1 MGGGGSGIA
10 GYSYTAA
17 IIAGLANGPIAGI
30 GSVWSNKDRITLDSL
45 NMIVKLGLMDQT
57 PWGYIETK
65 HPSEALNYPGLA
77 YVATP
82 EIALG
87 RSSAE
92 LPNLSFEVFG
102 RGMSKTVLDP
112 GGVAIW
118 DPAPFYLY
126 HAVDDYGYLPQFIAS
141 PNDENGAVGLFARI
155 IFTGPAT
162 VSVEVNAS
170 YTVTV
175 ASGEAFSISGAPI
188 TQFNIT
194 SADTSLNVSGIDFS
208 TAVTPEIA
216 IYDSSVPGKLDEDPA
231 IIIADFLTNTVD
243 GAGLPSSKLGDLT
256 NYSDYCVAANLLLSP
271 AFSEQKAAAE
281 HLKDLLAAT
290 NSEAVPSQGL
300 LKIIPYGDAPLSG
313 NGRTYVPDMTPLY
326 YFDDNHF
333 LSSGEDPVVGSRVTS
348 ADAFNHVQIEFVNRL
363 KDYNVEIA
371 EAKDQADNEEKGLRT
386 MDVVQMHHICDPEVA
401 QTAAQLL
408 LQRTLYVRNTY
419 KFKLSWN
426 YPLLE
431 PMDIVAITDAGLGL
445 DRTPVRI
452 KLIEEDDE
460 DRLEFT
466 VEEIPPGVSTAQ
478 DRTPPP
484 ASGWISDAQT
494 DPGDALTPFFYEPP
508 DILCASPTRPELWI
522 AATGGPDWGGCEAW
536 ISTNGESFA
545 SIGFIY
551 GKPKL
556 GVLSAS
562 LATIAG
568 TPPVADTAHTLSVT
582 LHEGSPGLFPG
593 NQQDADTFQ
602 TLCYVGGELIAYR
615 DALLAATDSYNLT
628 YLVRGCHGSTIAAH
642 SAGAQFC
649 RLDNNILKF
658 VYPEALVGHEVFIKL
673 TSFNLY
679 GKRKQSLADVATY

>member
-1 MGGGGSGIA
+1 MGGGGGGVA

-17 IIAGLANGPIAGI
+17 MIAGLANGPIAGI

-57 PWGYIETK
+57 PWGYVETK
-65 HPSEALNYPGLA
+65 HPAEALNYPGLA

-92 LPNLSFEVFG
+92 LPNLSFEVYG

-112 GGVAIW
+112 GGVVIW
-118 DPAPFYLY
+118 EAAPFYLTQ
-126 HAVDDYGYLPQFIAS
+126 ASDESGYLPSFYAS
-141 PNDENGAVGLFARI
+141 SNNENGAVGLLARF
-155 IFTGPAT
+155 IFSGPISAS
-162 VSVEVNAS
+162 VSINAGPPF
-170 YTVTV
+170 TVTN
-175 ASGEAFSISGAPI
+175 GEAFDVSAGAATQISI
-188 TQFNIT
+188 N
-194 SADTSLNVSGIDFS
+194 SADPTLSVSAFDWSTS
-208 TAVTPEIA
+208 VTPEIA
-216 IYDSSVPGKLDEDPA
+216 IFDSSVPGALDEDPA
-231 IIIADFLTNTVD
+231 AILADFLTNTID
-243 GAGLPSSKLGDLT
+243 GAGLPASKLGDLT
-256 NYSDYCVAANLLLSP
+256 GYSDYCVAANLLLSP

-300 LKIIPYGDAPLSG
+300 LKIVPYGDMPLSA
-313 NGRTYVPDMTPLY
+313 NGRTYTPDMTPLY
-326 YFDDNHF
+326 YFDDDHF
-333 LSSGEDPVVGSRVTS
+333 LSTGEDPVAGSRVTS
-348 ADAFNHVQIEFVNRL
+348 ADAFNHVQIEFVNRA
-363 KDYNVEIA
+363 KDYNVEIV
-371 EAKDQADNEEKGLRT
+371 EAKDQADIEEKGLRT
-386 MDVVQMHHICDPEVA
+386 MDVVQMHHICDAEVA
-401 QTAAQLL
+401 QVAAQLL

-431 PMDIVAITDAGLGL
+431 PMDIIAITDAGLGL

-452 KLIEEDDE
+452 KMIEEDDE

-466 VEEIPPGVSTAQ
+466 VEEVPPGISTAQ

-484 ASGWISDAQT
+484 ATGWTQDSQA
-494 DPGDALTPFFYEPP
+494 DPGNALTPLFFEPP
-508 DILCASPTRPELWI
+508 DILCATPSRPELWI
-522 AATGGPDWGGCEAW
+522 AATGGPDWGGCEVW
-536 ISTNGESFA
+536 ISTNGESFG

-551 GKPKL
+551 GKPKI
-556 GVLSAS
+556 GVLSS
-562 LATIAG
+562 TLATIAG
-568 TPPVADTAHTLSVT
+568 TGPIADTVDNLDVT
-582 LHEGSPGLFPG
+582 LHSGSPALFPG

-615 DALLAATDSYNLT
+615 DAALTASESYRLN
-628 YLVRGCHGSTIAAH
+628 YLVRGCYGSTIGIH
-642 SAGAQFC
+642 TAGSVFC
-649 RLDNNILKF
+649 RLDRQVLKF